1 MRSEALLLSKTILF
15 VQLAMPRGAVD
26 KGPAE
31 IQTPTTLI
39 VIPIFHSPFMPVLEQ
54 SAIVHGGVFGEIS
67 SESTSIR
74 SLILHSEFNLSEKLR
89 VSFFLKDCTCP

>member
-39 VIPIFHSPFMPVLEQ
+39 VIPIFYSPFMPALEQ

-74 SLILHSEFNLSEKLR
+74 SLILHSEFNLSGKLR